1 MGAGGSTPIAAPFA
15 TFATWTAGSC
25 AALVEEYKDKDY
37 DFGIDLPTVEALT
50 GLDKALAEGIV
61 ASLTRSTSEPRLVNA
76 LSLLAGI
83 CLVGESALS
92 AADRASLVY
101 DIFDFDTRRE
111 ISKDEMTILLLCTV
125 RAAKVVAGA
134 GEDPRTTSWRRRRR
148 RLREAR
154 RALDVIKKD
163 EFVAWAAEETK
174 VVDSS
179 RRSSSSSG
187 A

>member
-25 AALVEEYKDKDY
+25 AALVKEYKDKDY

-83 CLVGESALS
+83 CLVGEAGLS
-92 AADRASLVY
+92 AADRASLV
-101 DIFDFDTRRE
+101 
-111 ISKDEMTILLLCTV
+111 
-125 RAAKVVAGA
+125 
-134 GEDPRTTSWRRRRR
+134 
-148 RLREAR
+148 
-154 RALDVIKKD
+154 
-163 EFVAWAAEETK
+163 
-174 VVDSS
+174 
-179 RRSSSSSG
+179 
-187 A
+187 